1 MIIEGVEEDAF
12 LASRRASSCPLKGM
26 FLDVE
31 RLFLHLVE
39 HVLDM
44 KEAKKVDIKS
54 EESVFILGPSSNEEG
69 AMTVLPSH
77 ILCIYLAFYFL
88 LFIVQ

>member
-31 RLFLHLVE
+31 RPLLAHCGACIVSVRDE
-39 HVLDM
+39 
-44 KEAKKVDIKS
+44 KS
-54 EESVFILGPSSNEEG
+54 
-69 AMTVLPSH
+69 
-77 ILCIYLAFYFL
+77 
-88 LFIVQ
+88 

>member
-31 RLFLHLVE
+31 RPLLAPCGACIVSVRGE
-39 HVLDM
+39 
-44 KEAKKVDIKS
+44 KSCIKS
-54 EESVFILGPSSNEEG
+54 EESVLFL
-69 AMTVLPSH
+69 ALPRMKRER
-77 ILCIYLAFYFL
+77 
-88 LFIVQ
+88 